1 MTSLIF
7 RQLFD
12 PESATYTYLLADPE
26 TREAVLID
34 PVRDQVERDT
44 ALLKE
49 LNLRLK
55 YTLDTHVHADHVTSS
70 GVLRQ
75 LLGSKSVLSRHA
87 GSNCADI
94 SVAQGDHVAIG
105 RHRLHVLE
113 TPGHTDSCVSYY
125 DAEGRRVFTGDA
137 LLIRGCGR
145 TDFQQGNPN
154 KLYASI
160 TQQLFTLPKET
171 LVYPG
176 HDYKGRTVSS
186 IEEEL
191 DHNPRLGHK
200 TEAEFVA
207 IMRSLKLD
215 PPKHIAEAVPAN
227 MACGL
232 PVMAAESAPRER
244 GWAPIQRANGIPE
257 VNNDWLRLGQPG
269 IRLIDVRE
277 PSEYVGEL
285 GHLPG
290 SESVPLGT
298 LTRHASGWD
307 KDQPF
312 VLICRSGG
320 RSGEGAKLLEGM
332 GFKRVASLRG
342 GMTAWRAQE
351 NTEKQRAGRSV

>member
-26 TREAVLID
+26 TREAILID
-34 PVRDQVERDT
+34 PVRDQVERDV

-75 LLGSKSVLSRHA
+75 LLGSQSVLSRHA
-87 GSNCADI
+87 GSSCADI
-94 SVAQGDHVAIG
+94 SVAQGDHIEIG
-105 RHRLHVLE
+105 RHRLRVLE

-125 DAEGRRVFTGDA
+125 DPEGQRVFTGDA

-145 TDFQQGNPN
+145 TDFQQGNAA
-154 KLYASI
+154 KLYSSI

-176 HDYKGRTVSS
+176 HDYKGRTASS
-186 IEEEL
+186 IEEEVA
-191 DHNPRLGHK
+191 HNPRLAHK
-200 TEAEFVA
+200 TQAEFVD
-207 IMRSLKLD
+207 IMHSLKLD
-215 PPKHIAEAVPAN
+215 PPKRIAEAVPAN

-232 PVMAAESAPRER
+232 PVMAAESVTRER
-244 GWAPIQRANGIPE
+244 GWAPLQRANGIPE
-257 VNNDWLRLGQPG
+257 VNNDWLRLGQPDV
-269 IRLIDVRE
+269 RVIDVRE

-290 SESVPLGT
+290 SESVPLAT
-298 LTRHASGWD
+298 LARQANTWN
-307 KDQPF
+307 KDQPI
-312 VLICRSGG
+312 VLVCRSGG

-332 GFKRVASLRG
+332 GFKRVASLSG
-342 GMTAWRAQE
+342 GMTAWRA
-351 NTEKQRAGRSV
+351 TEQQNAGLSV